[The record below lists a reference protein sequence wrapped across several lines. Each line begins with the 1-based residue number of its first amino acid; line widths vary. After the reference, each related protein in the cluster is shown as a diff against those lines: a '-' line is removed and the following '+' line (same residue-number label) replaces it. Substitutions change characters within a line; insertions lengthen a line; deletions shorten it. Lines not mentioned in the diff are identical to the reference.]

1 MNPSTSEP
9 ENEAAHGR
17 HLDSSKPE
25 VVVPNPEFKPGGGK
39 ISEPASAQQQSDSQQ
54 GPQSTAASH
63 NQHEELTSA
72 QETQANTSTDQP
84 QQSIEAEDDSGSN
97 RDDDSSYGDEVVSF
111 TASLSSS
118 IMNFKYENGRRYH
131 AQDDT
136 QYFLPND
143 DIENDRLDLFHH
155 LLTLRCDGQLFLAP
169 IGSNPQRILDLGT
182 GTGIWAIE
190 IGDAYPS
197 ASVLGNDLS
206 PVQPNLVPPNVSFE
220 VDDIERPWEFSRP
233 FDFIHCRYL
242 AGSIV
247 DWPRLVAQAF
257 QFTKPGGW
265 VEFQD
270 FDMQFY
276 STDGTFVPGS
286 PPNVWTDEVIAAI
299 KVFGREPEP
308 GPKLEQWVRDAGFEN
323 VNHRLIPIPVGM
335 WPKDKRMKE
344 IGACDLSMFLEGLE
358 GISLRAFTNARGWS
372 PEEVLAFLPSVR
384 KALCNK
390 RTHALHD
397 L

>member
-1 MNPSTSEP
+1 MNPSTSQP
-9 ENEAAHGR
+9 ENEAAHGQ
-17 HLDSSKPE
+17 HLDPSKQAA
-25 VVVPNPEFKPGGGK
+25 VPNPEFESAPKAGEGK

-54 GPQSTAASH
+54 GPQVTAASE
-63 NQHEELTSA
+63 NQHEELTSG
-72 QETQANTSTDQP
+72 QESLGDTSAHQH
-84 QQSIEAEDDSGSN
+84 QQNIEAEDDSASG
-97 RDDDSSYGDEVVSF
+97 RDDDSSYGDEITKVVKRASF
-111 TASLSSS
+111 TASLSSG
-118 IMNFKYENGRRYH
+118 ILNFKYENGRRYH

-155 LLTLRCDGQLFLAP
+155 LLTLRCDDQLFLAP

-190 IGDAYPS
+190 M
-197 ASVLGNDLS
+197 
-206 PVQPNLVPPNVSFE
+206 
-220 VDDIERPWEFSRP
+220 
-233 FDFIHCRYL
+233 
-242 AGSIV
+242 GSII

-308 GPKLEQWVRDAGFEN
+308 GPKLEQWIRDAGFEN

-358 GISLRAFTNARGWS
+358 GISLRAFTNARGWTT
-372 PEEVLAFLPSVR
+372 EEVLAFLPSVR

-390 RTHALHD
+390 RIHALHD